1 MKVLMLG
8 NDTKEE
14 IEKRLQIVASAGN
27 LSRADGTVT
36 QVFESNND
44 YAKNLKLARA
54 IVGLGHRSIAEHDYI
69 VFALED
75 VTPIIEQIIIG
86 YRLTSFTIKSR
97 RNVDFSDVG
106 FYVPDFHDKD
116 GNIIENNKEVQEEY
130 KEYMNTLFELYNG
143 YKKQNI
149 PIEECRYVLPYC
161 FHSNIIMGC
170 DANELLR
177 MTSDMLYGKISHIS
191 EVRELGEKFA
201 AMIKE
206 YAPYLAKSLDAEKD
220 KDYYEDKYEFLD
232 EMIPKTGGWSG
243 RDIETGVLLT
253 DVNMTDYTKMADWK
267 VLCHIVAARYQV
279 SIEDAGELLHQLMDQ
294 DSGIKRKLMQALIHS
309 KNQRELE
316 QVIFSFEI
324 PISLAVLTHI
334 TRHRMHSLLVPDFV
348 PLWNMENYVIPK
360 SIVDG
365 NKEKFVE
372 AFAAN
377 KTMVDK
383 FKNEYGIRDEDLVYF
398 YLSGNACNIYTTMN
412 GRTLEWIS
420 RMRCCNKAQ
429 LEIRE
434 IAHSMVKQASKV
446 APLIGEGF
454 GPTCKVFG
462 YCQEGNDSCKARGVV
477 TLGDKPEDAKSLKK
491 NPPKST
497 LK

>member
-1 MKVLMLG
+1 MKVVMLG

-44 YAKNLKLARA
+44 YDKNLKLARA
-54 IVGLGHRSIAEHDYI
+54 VVGYGHKSIAEHDYI

-75 VTPIIEQIIIG
+75 VTPIVEQTIIG

-97 RNVDFSDVG
+97 RNVDFRNVG
-106 FYVPDFHDKD
+106 FYVPDFHDED
-116 GNIIENNKEVQEEY
+116 GKVLKNNKDLQKQYKAYMQSLFDKYGELVDEE
-130 KEYMNTLFELYNG
+130 
-143 YKKQNI
+143 I
-149 PIEECRYVLPYC
+149 PVEDCRYILPYSYY
-161 FHSNIIMGC
+161 SNIIMGC
-170 DANELLR
+170 DANELMR
-177 MTSDMLYGKISHIS
+177 MTSDMLHGKISHIP
-191 EVRELGEKFA
+191 EIRELGEKFE

-206 YAPYLAKSLDAEKD
+206 NAPYLTRALDAEAG

-232 EMIPKTGGWSG
+232 EMIPQTGGWSG
-243 RDIETGVLLT
+243 RKVETGVLL
-253 DVNMTDYTKMADWK
+253 DGVNMTDYTKLADWK
-267 VLCHIVAARYQV
+267 VLCHIIAARYQV
-279 SIEDAGELLHQLMDQ
+279 SLENASELLHQLGDQ
-294 DSGIKRKLMQALIHS
+294 DSGIKRRLMQALIHS

-348 PLWNMENYVIPK
+348 PLWDMGNYVTPDTVAK
-360 SIVDG
+360 
-365 NKEKFVE
+365 NHKEEYDEIFSNNELMVE
-372 AFAAN
+372 
-377 KTMVDK
+377 D
-383 FKNEYGIRDEDLVYF
+383 FKKQGVRDEDLVYF

-429 LEIRE
+429 WEIRH
-434 IAHSMVKQASKV
+434 IANSMVEQASKV
-446 APLIGEGF
+446 APLIGEGL
-454 GPTCKVFG
+454 GPYCKVMG
-462 YCQEGNDSCKARGVV
+462 YCPEGKDSCKARGVV
-477 TLGDKPEDAKSLKK
+477 VLSKK
-491 NPPKST
+491 TKTEGNK
-497 LK
+497 

>member
-1 MKVLMLG
+1 MKVVMLG

-44 YAKNLKLARA
+44 YEKNLKLARA
-54 IVGLGHRSIAEHDYI
+54 VVGYGHKSIAEHDYI

-97 RNVDFSDVG
+97 RNVDFRNVG

-116 GNIIENNKEVQEEY
+116 GKVLKNNKDLQKQYKAYMQSSFDKYGELVDEE
-130 KEYMNTLFELYNG
+130 
-143 YKKQNI
+143 I
-149 PIEECRYVLPYC
+149 PVEDCRYILPYC
-161 FHSNIIMGC
+161 YYSNIIMGC

-177 MTSDMLYGKISHIS
+177 MTSDMLHGKISHIP
-191 EVRELGEKFA
+191 EVKELGEKFA
-201 AMIKE
+201 EMIKE
-206 YAPYLAKSLDAEKD
+206 KAPYLVRALDAEKD

-232 EMIPKTGGWSG
+232 DMIPKT
-243 RDIETGVLLT
+243 DIEPGRLL
-253 DVNMTDYTKMADWK
+253 DSVHMTDYTKNSDWK
-267 VLCHIVAARYQV
+267 VLCHIIAARYQV
-279 SIEDAGELLHQLMDQ
+279 SIEDAEEILHQLSYQ

-348 PLWNMENYVIPK
+348 PLWDMGNYVTPDTVAKDHKAEYDEIF
-360 SIVDG
+360 S
-365 NKEKFVE
+365 NNELMVE
-372 AFAAN
+372 
-377 KTMVDK
+377 D
-383 FKNEYGIRDEDLVYF
+383 FKKQGVRDEDLVYF

-429 LEIRE
+429 WEIRA
-434 IAHSMVKQASKV
+434 IANQMVAQASKV
-446 APLIGEGF
+446 APLVGEGL
-454 GPTCKVFG
+454 GPYCKVMG
-462 YCQEGNDSCKARGVV
+462 YCPEGKDSCVNRGVV
-477 TLGDKPEDAKSLKK
+477 VLSKKPKDGNK
-491 NPPKST
+491 
-497 LK
+497 